1 MKMKCPNCKGNLRKG
16 IAKEYIFGV
25 YLGNFPAIIC
35 DKCNDS
41 FTDSGTTR
49 KIQEIAKKKGVFGLS
64 AKSKITKTG
73 NSLTVRIPKKLADHL
88 KLKSGVEVY
97 VHPDKD
103 KIIVE
108 LC

>member
-1 MKMKCPNCKGNLRKG
+1 MKCPSCEGKLRKG
-16 IAKEYIFGV
+16 NVKEYMFGV
-25 YLGNFPAIIC
+25 YLGEFPAQIC

-41 FTDSGTTR
+41 YTDSETTKR
-49 KIQEIAKKKGVFGLS
+49 IQEIAKKKGVWSLS
-64 AKSKITKTG
+64 AKTKVTKTG
-73 NSLTVRIPKKLADHL
+73 NSLSVRIPKKLADYL

-108 LC
+108 LNV